1 MSKARPEL
9 PGLGTPW
16 GTPTTVNYSEGS
28 DVGYRWFAKTGQ
40 DPLFPF
46 GHGLSSTRFDYADL
60 TVQGRSG
67 VRAEFTVTNA
77 GPRRGADVP
86 QLYLLED
93 PAGTRMRLLG
103 LERVDLEPGESRTV
117 WLNVDP
123 RLLASYDTGRGQWHT
138 PGGNYRLALGHS
150 AGDYTVVADVSLA
163 ESWFGR

>member
-1 MSKARPEL
+1 M
-9 PGLGTPW
+9 
-16 GTPTTVNYSEGS
+16 SEGS

-40 DPLFPF
+40 EPLFPF
-46 GHGLSSTRFDYADL
+46 RHGLSYTRFDYADL
-60 TVQGRSG
+60 TVQDRGG

-103 LERVDLEPGESRTV
+103 FERVDLEPGESRTV
-117 WLNVDP
+117 SLNVDP
-123 RLLASYDTGRGQWHT
+123 RPPASYDTGRGQWHNT
-138 PGGNYRLALGHS
+138 GGSYRLALGHS
-150 AGDYTVVADVSLA
+150 AGDYTLEADASLA